1 MLRFALIA
9 TLILSFASLSASPRE
24 WKNAAGTQSFKAT
37 YLSNDGKQVTL
48 RRGQSIL
55 TFDITKL
62 HPDDQ
67 AWLKQNHPVGK
78 TAAKQNTESHPKK
91 TAETAPPTPKGAA
104 FDALQF
110 GDSNSEVIEKL
121 RNSQMLECTVPEV
134 MLARLGLNGN
144 FRTKQAIGGLHSH
157 LYFDW
162 DDDLKL
168 KEITLRTKPKDPT
181 HYQSQLQ
188 RSWKEF
194 IQLLTILHGDA
205 LQSAPYP
212 KAENLQDGLILGSHL
227 WRSENDHSVL
237 LGTGQEGKNYSVIVR
252 ITSELIE
259 PTPAE

>member
-78 TAAKQNTESHPKK
+78 T
-91 TAETAPPTPKGAA
+91 
-104 FDALQF
+104 
-110 GDSNSEVIEKL
+110 
-121 RNSQMLECTVPEV
+121 
-134 MLARLGLNGN
+134 
-144 FRTKQAIGGLHSH
+144 GLHSH